1 MTTPKRPGGL
11 TALAV
16 LNFVF
21 TGLGLISL
29 LALVAVWK
37 FADQAMASAT
47 SEKDRAT
54 MAAFKEMG
62 MGPWALIVVSGVITS
77 VLLLVAGIGYLKMK
91 RWGWIAGNL
100 YALFAIVSAMLTV
113 FMMPPTLGGGFNLM
127 SIVGLIYPV
136 LTAILL
142 NTTFKA
148 EFVEASDRAPA
159 AS

>member
-1 MTTPKRPGGL
+1 MSTPKRPGGL

-29 LALVAVWK
+29 LALVAMLK
-37 FADQAMASAT
+37 FADQAMAGA
-47 SEKDRAT
+47 SEKDRAVIT
-54 MAAFKEMG
+54 AFGEMG
-62 MGPWALIVVSGVITS
+62 MGLWALIVGSGLLTS
-77 VLLLVAGIGYLKMK
+77 AMLLIAGIGYLKMR

-100 YALFAIVSAMLTV
+100 YAVLAIVTAILTGLL
-113 FMMPPTLGGGFNLM
+113 MPPTIGGGFNLM

-136 LTAILL
+136 LTMILL

-148 EFVEASDRAPA
+148 EFGRVGDATLGAS
-159 AS
+159 

>member
-21 TGLGLISL
+21 TGLGLLSL
-29 LALVAVWK
+29 LALVAVMK

-47 SEKDRAT
+47 TEKDRAT
-54 MAAFKEMG
+54 IAAFNDMG
-62 MGPWALIVVSGVITS
+62 MGPWALIVGSGILTS
-77 VLLLVAGIGYLKMK
+77 ALLLIAGIGYLKMK

-100 YALFAIVSAMLTV
+100 YALLSIVSALLTV
-113 FMMPPTLGGGFNLM
+113 FMMPPALGGGFNLM

-136 LTAILL
+136 LTGILL

-148 EFVEASDRAPA
+148 EFVETPDRAPGA
-159 AS
+159 R

>member
-29 LALVAVWK
+29 LALVAVLK
-37 FADQAMASAT
+37 FADQAMAGA

-54 MAAFKEMG
+54 IAAFSEMG
-62 MGPWALIVVSGVITS
+62 MGTWALLVGSSLLTCA
-77 VLLLVAGIGYLKMK
+77 LLLIAGIGYLKMK

-100 YALFAIVSAMLTV
+100 YALLSIVAALLSAFL
-113 FMMPPTLGGGFNLM
+113 MPPALGGGINLM
-127 SIVGLIYPV
+127 TIVGLIYPV
-136 LTAILL
+136 LTGILL
-142 NTTFKA
+142 NTTFKN
-148 EFVEASDRAPA
+148 EFIETPDRAPGA
-159 AS
+159 R

>member
-1 MTTPKRPGGL
+1 MSSPKRPGGL

-21 TGLGLISL
+21 TGFGLLSL
-29 LALVAVWK
+29 LALIAILK
-37 FADQAMASAT
+37 FADAAMATA
-47 SEKDRAT
+47 SEKDRAAI
-54 MAAFKEMG
+54 AAFDELG
-62 MGPWALIVVSGVITS
+62 IGPWALIVGSSLVTS
-77 VLLLVAGIGYLKMK
+77 VLLLVAGIGYLKMR

-100 YALFAIVSAMLTV
+100 YALLAIVTSVLTV
-113 FMMPPTLGGGFNLM
+113 FLFPPMLGGSFNLM

-148 EFVEASDRAPA
+148 EFSRAG
-159 AS
+159 

>member
-1 MTTPKRPGGL
+1 MSKPNRPGGL

-21 TGLGLISL
+21 TGLGLLSL
-29 LALVAVWK
+29 LALVAVLK
-37 FADQAMASAT
+37 FADQAMATA
-47 SEKDRAT
+47 SEKDRAAI
-54 MAAFKEMG
+54 AAFNEMG
-62 MGPWALIVVSGVITS
+62 MGPWAMIVGSGLVTS
-77 VLLLVAGIGYLKMK
+77 VLLLVAGIGYLKMR

-100 YALFAIVSAMLTV
+100 YAFLAILTAILTV
-113 FMMPPTLGGGFNLM
+113 FLMPPTLGGGFNLM
-127 SIVGLIYPV
+127 SIIGLIYPV

-148 EFVEASDRAPA
+148 EFSRAPDGPSG

>member
-1 MTTPKRPGGL
+1 MSTPTRPGGL

-29 LALVAVWK
+29 LALVAMLK
-37 FADQAMASAT
+37 FADQAMAGA
-47 SEKDRAT
+47 SEKDRAVIT
-54 MAAFKEMG
+54 AFGEMG
-62 MGPWALIVVSGVITS
+62 MGPWALIVGSGIVTS
-77 VLLLVAGIGYLKMK
+77 ALLLIAGIGYLKMR

-100 YALFAIVSAMLTV
+100 YAVLAIITAILQV
-113 FMMPPTLGGGFNLM
+113 FLMPAAIGGGFNLM

-136 LTAILL
+136 LTIILL

-148 EFVEASDRAPA
+148 EFARVSES
-159 AS
+159 